1 MRGNL
6 RDKLALALLA
16 AALTGL
22 AGCGMQQNAFSRSA
36 ALEPKAAS
44 PEWYGG
50 SAVAGAKAMAAYDA
64 AVAMVDAGQYA
75 KAEPAF
81 AQLVGQFRQAR
92 DADRTSK
99 SWFWM
104 AYCLEKQGQGEAA
117 CGEYQRLL
125 AEYPASQAAKV
136 AQSRLERM
144 RMAPAPPALPRG
156 E

>member
-1 MRGNL
+1 
-6 RDKLALALLA
+6 
-16 AALTGL
+16 
-22 AGCGMQQNAFSRSA
+22 
-36 ALEPKAAS
+36 
-44 PEWYGG
+44 
-50 SAVAGAKAMAAYDA
+50 MAAYDA
-64 AVAMVDAGQYA
+64 AVAMVDAGQHA

-81 AQLVGQFRQAR
+81 AQLVGQFRQAG

-104 AYCLEKQGQGEAA
+104 AYCLEKQGQAEAA

-144 RMAPAPPALPRG
+144 RAPPAPG
-156 E
+156 KGK